1 MEENM
6 EKDNNEK
13 KGFKL
18 SSIGLNFSKFY
29 DKLQSNIPALIITVI
44 CAFIL
49 MLFCAAAVFFMN
61 VKGPEKVL
69 VPNVMGKSLEDALLE
84 LQVKELYP
92 KINLRYSETPG
103 DEGSILDQSPKAGAI
118 VKGYSRVS
126 LVVSRGVIVEKIGD
140 YIGQNVD
147 ELELK
152 LQALFAGQRPL
163 ITLATP
169 EYKPDMSDAGTIL
182 EQDPPAGTSISEP
195 VTVQL
200 IVSRGPTY
208 ENTKVPYILGQS
220 INDLLQTMSW
230 SKVVFDITTHNAAA
244 DEKPGTVTAVEAP
257 DAEFVPN
264 YTRIP
269 VEMAMPHNDGS
280 DTEAGI
286 FKTQLA
292 NYPFP
297 TAMHLDAVPAEG
309 NSYTIVSFTHPG
321 GNLTIPYSVA
331 HGTTLVLYVGDKIQA
346 KKVIN

>member
-182 EQDPPAGTSISEP
+182 EQDPPAGTSITEP

-200 IVSRGPTY
+200 VVSRGPNY
-208 ENTKVPYILGQS
+208 DNTKVPDLIGQT
-220 INDLLQTMSW
+220 INDLLQTISR
-230 SKVVFDITTHNAAA
+230 SKLVFDITAHPAEEN
-244 DEKPGTVTAVEAP
+244 EKAGTVVSQQTFN
-257 DAEFVPN
+257 AEYIRN
-264 YTRIP
+264 YTRMS
-269 VEMAMPHNDGS
+269 VEIALPEAS
-280 DTEAGI
+280 DENAAGV
-286 FKTQLA
+286 FTAQLA
-292 NYPFP
+292 DYPYP
-297 TAMHLDAVPAEG
+297 VPMKLDAKPAEG
-309 NSYTIVSFTHPG
+309 DAYTLITFSHPG
-321 GNLTIPYSVA
+321 GNVSIPYSVP
-331 HGTTLVLYVGDKIQA
+331 HGTTLIL
-346 KKVIN
+346 KVSEKPVARFTVN